1 MGKLRTEPI
10 HKRIMSEHEYQR
22 ISHVLHT
29 AFKAAKDNNIYWD
42 LEEGERASAVRKS
55 FLYVA
60 KKENLNISIRRVR
73 GEHSLAIHFLE
84 TKAKPTL
91 RIAAEES
98 RRRIIKLLAQARK
111 PLKKSQI
118 IRETQIAAS
127 TWNLRIKELV
137 NAGVVERHGDRRDTT
152 YTLAKS
158 PL

>member
-1 MGKLRTEPI
+1 
-10 HKRIMSEHEYQR
+10 MSEHEYQR

-111 PLKKSQI
+111 PLKRVKLSAKPKLPHPPGI
-118 IRETQIAAS
+118 CGLRNWS
-127 TWNLRIKELV
+127 TLESLNGTATDGTPPTLWPSPRYK
-137 NAGVVERHGDRRDTT
+137 VER
-152 YTLAKS
+152 
-158 PL
+158 